1 MLLFFL
7 NVSKTVE
14 LCRKNAKPML
24 GPLMEA
30 VEIFDNFRY
39 IYVRFGDQT
48 LWRARH
54 DSVLRHRSQGHVH
67 ESVRR
72 CRQGSV
78 RRRRPGCPRA
88 VGAWTR

>member
-48 LWRARH
+48 LWRARPNLQK
-54 DSVLRHRSQGHVH
+54 V
-67 ESVRR
+67 EF
-72 CRQGSV
+72 
-78 RRRRPGCPRA
+78 
-88 VGAWTR
+88 VGLSREIIENLTLGGKFGNIPFFI